1 MNDYRYHQP
10 ASRRLRAGRHSQ
22 PGQVYHVRFS
32 TFAMRQTLL
41 DLYACRVLAREFKQ
55 VQRRRL
61 ADTLAYVVMPDHV
74 HWLCT
79 LGSLTPLSKVV
90 GGIKA
95 RASSALSRHHS
106 LSPPIWQSGYFDR
119 ALRKQEDVRVVADYI
134 VANPLRRG
142 LVDDLADYPHWDLA
156 WL

>member
-1 MNDYRYHQP
+1 M
-10 ASRRLRAGRHSQ
+10 
-22 PGQVYHVRFS
+22 
-32 TFAMRQTLL
+32 
-41 DLYACRVLAREFKQ
+41 DLYVCRAVVSEFKRAEQ
-55 VQRRRL
+55 RRL
-61 ADTLAYVVMPDHV
+61 ADTLAYVVMPDHA

-79 LGSLTPLSKVV
+79 LGSFAPLSSVV

-95 RASSALSRHHS
+95 RASYALSRHHS
-106 LSPPIWQSGYFDR
+106 LNYPIWQHGYFDR